1 VAADSL
7 TPDRAREQE
16 VVLAT
21 GNRGKLREIQ
31 SLLGGAWHLV
41 PQSELGVTPAEE
53 TGASFAEN
61 ALIKARHASAA
72 AGLPAIGDDSGLEVD
87 ALDGAPGVWSA
98 RYAGE
103 SGDRAD
109 EANNTRLLAEM
120 EAVPPESRSAR
131 FKCALA
137 FVRHADDPDPLLAEG
152 SWEGSIAS
160 ECLGAGGFGYD
171 PLFID
176 ARSGLTGGQLGAARK
191 NRVSHR
197 ARAVAALRIALRTGL
212 G

>member
-1 VAADSL
+1 MAVDSL
-7 TPDRAREQE
+7 TPHRAREQE

-41 PQSELGVTPAEE
+41 AQSELGVTPAEE
-53 TGASFAEN
+53 TGASYTEN

-87 ALDGAPGVWSA
+87 ALDGAPGVRSA

-103 SGDRAD
+103 SGAGAD
-109 EANNTRLLAEM
+109 EANNARLLAEM

-131 FKCALA
+131 FKCVLA
-137 FVRHADDPDPLLAEG
+137 FVRHADDPDPILAAG

-160 ECLGAGGFGYD
+160 ECLGASGFGYD

-176 ARSGLTGGQLGAARK
+176 ARSGLTGGQLSAARK